1 MGHEEGCSSFGEWV
15 QLPLST
21 AAMQCNNSQR
31 LPFGI
36 APRRI
41 SLDTLLIF
49 TLMSCRFLHTWR
61 KAAKPCV
68 LHFSFFIFVFHI
80 AYSQQFIQSTVI
92 IVLTLQTRRVR
103 HSSSPVRRSCIKV
116 HNKQNSSLPYLFIRK
131 YNICV
136 SLNISFH
143 IQYLWQSLARH
154 WFDISTLEG
163 LRRCSRVLLPPSAG
177 ILFKCTWYWLRAVV
191 TFW

>member
-1 MGHEEGCSSFGEWV
+1 MRQALEMRERVCEPATLLLIYTWTRSVGHEESGYSP
-15 QLPLST
+15 PLST

-116 HNKQNSSLPYLFIRK
+116 HNKQNSSLPYLFICK
-131 YNICV
+131 YKF
-136 SLNISFH
+136 SYSIS
-143 IQYLWQSLARH
+143 
-154 WFDISTLEG
+154 
-163 LRRCSRVLLPPSAG
+163 
-177 ILFKCTWYWLRAVV
+177 V
-191 TFW
+191 TIFS

>member
-1 MGHEEGCSSFGEWV
+1 MQAGDTALDLYMNAVCGTWGEWV
-15 QLPLST
+15 QPPLST

-116 HNKQNSSLPYLFIRK
+116 HNKQNSSLPYLFICK
-131 YNICV
+131 YKF
-136 SLNISFH
+136 SYSIS
-143 IQYLWQSLARH
+143 
-154 WFDISTLEG
+154 
-163 LRRCSRVLLPPSAG
+163 
-177 ILFKCTWYWLRAVV
+177 V
-191 TFW
+191 TIFS